1 MPVSLLDNLGSAKLP
16 ITLCSGEGPLL
27 WDTSGKT
34 YWDFYGG
41 HAVSLLG
48 HGHPR
53 WISAITAQARQLSF
67 CTTIADVPIR
77 TEAAAALTRFTGT
90 DRAFLVNSGAEAVE
104 GALKLARKATGRE
117 VIVAMEQG
125 FHGRTMGALGVTER
139 YRSQHSPAH
148 GTTRFV
154 PFGDLDALAAVLD
167 GEVAAV
173 ILEPIQGIA
182 GVRMPPEGYLAQVA
196 AQCQAA
202 GALLICDE
210 VQCGMGR
217 TGTPLVSRA
226 MGVSADIVT
235 VGKGVAGGF
244 PAAAV
249 LLTEAVAATVSPG
262 EHGTT
267 FGGAPMACAAIKATI
282 EIIESEGLLEQ
293 AAQAGAWIERWLAV
307 PGVVEIRAAG
317 AWAGLTLDIPAR
329 PVAAALLKRG
339 FLVGTSGDANTL
351 RLAPPA
357 AIPEYAIRMLGRA
370 LSEVLTKKDV
380 LTQKTVS
387 GAA

>member
-1 MPVSLLDNLGSAKLP
+1 MSLLDNLGNAKLP

-27 WDTSGKT
+27 WDTSGQT

-41 HAVSLLG
+41 HAVTLLG

-53 WISAITAQARQLSF
+53 WIQAITAQARQLSF
-67 CTTIADVPIR
+67 CTTIADVPVR

-104 GALKLARKATGRE
+104 GALKLARKATGRK
-117 VIVAMEQG
+117 VIVAMQNG

-139 YRSQHSPAH
+139 YRGQHNPAH
-148 GTTRFV
+148 GDTRFV
-154 PFGDLDALAAVLD
+154 AFGDLEDLAKSLDAD
-167 GEVAAV
+167 VAAV

-182 GVRMPPEGYLAQVA
+182 GVRLPPAGYLAQVA
-196 AQCQAA
+196 ALCTAA

-217 TGTPLVSRA
+217 TGAPLVSRA
-226 MGVSADIVT
+226 MGVAADIVT
-235 VGKGVAGGF
+235 LGKGIAGGF

-249 LLTEAVAATVSPG
+249 LMTEAVAATVRPG

-282 EIIESEGLLEQ
+282 EIIEAESLM
-293 AAQAGAWIERWLAV
+293 AQAHQAGQWIERWLAV

-317 AWAGLTLDIPAR
+317 AWAGITLDTPAR
-329 PVAAALLKRG
+329 PVAAALLQRG
-339 FLVGTSGDANTL
+339 FLVGTSGDPHTL

-357 AIPEYAIRMLGRA
+357 AIPEYVVRMLGRA
-370 LSEVLTKKDV
+370 LSEVLTGQ
-380 LTQKTVS
+380 TIS

>member
-1 MPVSLLDNLGSAKLP
+1 MSLLDNLGSAKLP

-27 WDTSGKT
+27 WDTSGQT

-53 WISAITAQARQLSF
+53 WIEAISAQARQLSF
-67 CTTIADVPIR
+67 CTTIADVPVR

-90 DRAFLVNSGAEAVE
+90 DRAFFVNSGAEAVE
-104 GALKLARKATGRE
+104 GALKLARKATGRS
-117 VIVAMEQG
+117 VIVSMEHG
-125 FHGRTMGALGVTER
+125 FHGRTVGALGVTWR
-139 YRSQHSPAH
+139 YRDQHGPAH
-148 GTTRFV
+148 GPTRFV
-154 PFGDLDALAAVLD
+154 PFGDLSALDAVLD
-167 GEVAAV
+167 QDVAAV

-182 GVRMPPEGYLAQVA
+182 GVVLPPDGYLTALA
-196 AQCQAA
+196 ARCKAA

-217 TGTPLVSRA
+217 TGSALVSQA
-226 MGVSADIVT
+226 MGVTADIVT

-249 LLTEAVAATVSPG
+249 LLSDSVAQTVRPG

-267 FGGAPMACAAIKATI
+267 FGGAPMACAAVLATVQ
-282 EIIESEGLLEQ
+282 IIEAEDLLAQ
-293 AAQAGAWIERWLAV
+293 AASAGEWMRRWLSV
-307 PGVVEIRAAG
+307 PGVVDIRAAG
-317 AWAGLTLDIPAR
+317 AWAGITLDRPAR
-329 PVAAALLKRG
+329 PIARALLERG
-339 FLVGTSGDANTL
+339 FLVGTASEAHTL

-357 AIPEYAIRMLGRA
+357 AIPEYVVRMLGRA
-370 LSEVLTKKDV
+370 LADV
-380 LTQKTVS
+380 LAHPVS

>member
-1 MPVSLLDNLGSAKLP
+1 MSLLDNLGGAKLP
-16 ITLCSGEGPLL
+16 MTLCSGEGPLL

-41 HAVSLLG
+41 HAVTLLG

-53 WISAITAQARQLSF
+53 WIEAISAQARQLSF
-67 CTTIADVPIR
+67 CTTIADVPVR
-77 TEAAAALTRFTGT
+77 TQAAEALTRFTGT
-90 DRAFLVNSGAEAVE
+90 DQAFLVSSGAEAVE

-125 FHGRTMGALGVTER
+125 FHGRTMGALGVTWG
-139 YRSQHSPAH
+139 YREQHAPAH

-167 GEVAAV
+167 EDVAAV

-182 GVRMPPEGYLAQVA
+182 GVRMPPEGYLQAVAQR
-196 AQCQAA
+196 CRAA

-217 TGTPLVSRA
+217 TGAALVSRD
-226 MGVSADIVT
+226 MGVTADIVT
-235 VGKGVAGGF
+235 VGKGVGGGF

-249 LLTEAVAATVSPG
+249 LLTEAVAATVRPG

-267 FGGAPMACAAIKATI
+267 FGGAPMACAAILATI
-282 EIIESEGLLEQ
+282 QIIEAEGLLAQ
-293 AAQAGAWIERWLAV
+293 AHQAGAWMERWLAV
-307 PGVVEIRAAG
+307 PGVVEIRASG
-317 AWAGLTLDIPAR
+317 AWAGVTLDTPAR
-329 PVAAALLKRG
+329 PVAAALLQRG
-339 FLVGTSGDANTL
+339 FLVGTSGDPATL

-357 AIPEYAIRMLGRA
+357 AIPEYAIRLLGGA
-370 LSEVLTKKDV
+370 LGEVLAD
-380 LTQKTVS
+380 QRVS

>member
-1 MPVSLLDNLGSAKLP
+1 MRTTVPLLDNLGDAKLP

-48 HGHPR
+48 HGHPG
-53 WISAITAQARQLSF
+53 WIAAIAAQARQLSF
-67 CTTIADVPIR
+67 CTTIADVPVR

-90 DRAFLVNSGAEAVE
+90 DRVFFVNSGAEAVE
-104 GALKLARKATGRE
+104 GALKLARKATGRST
-117 VIVAMEQG
+117 VVAMVDG
-125 FHGRTMGALGVTER
+125 FHGRTMGALGVTWR
-139 YRSQHSPAH
+139 YRDQHGPAH
-148 GTTRFV
+148 GPTRFV
-154 PFGDLDALAAVLD
+154 PFGELNALDAVLD
-167 GEVAAV
+167 ESIAAV

-182 GVRMPPEGYLAQVA
+182 GVLPPPGGYLAAVA
-196 AQCQAA
+196 KRCRAV
-202 GALLICDE
+202 GAVLICDE

-217 TGTPLVSRA
+217 TGNPLASSA
-226 MGVSADIVT
+226 MGVKADIVT

-249 LLTEAVAATVSPG
+249 LMTEAIAQTVRPG

-267 FGGAPMACAAIKATI
+267 FGGAPMACAAILATI
-282 EIIESEGLLEQ
+282 QIIEEEGLLQQ
-293 AAQAGAWIERWLAV
+293 AAQAGVWMQHWLNV
-307 PGVVEIRAAG
+307 PGVVDIRAAG
-317 AWAGLTLDIPAR
+317 AWAGITLDRPAR
-329 PVAAALLKRG
+329 PVARALLERG
-339 FLVGTSGDANTL
+339 FLVGTSSDRCTL

-370 LSEVLTKKDV
+370 LAEVLIADR
-380 LTQKTVS
+380 VS